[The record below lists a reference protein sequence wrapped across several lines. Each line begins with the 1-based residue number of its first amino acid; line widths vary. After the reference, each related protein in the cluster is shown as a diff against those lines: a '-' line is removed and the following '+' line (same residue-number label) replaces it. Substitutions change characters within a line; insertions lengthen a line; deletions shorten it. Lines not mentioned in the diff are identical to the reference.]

1 MTCHANIFA
10 ILFHIATQEEQ
21 EKILANVIKNDAIPA
36 ITTPY
41 FNFFEL
47 DMLARQEN
55 WNLYLN
61 KIRNYWAEC
70 WIAVQLPFGKSLTR
84 RHQ

>member
-1 MTCHANIFA
+1 MIPLNPVKRNVTRHANIFA

-21 EKILANVIKNDAIPA
+21 EEKILANVIKNDAIPA

-47 DMLARQEN
+47 DMLCQTGGTGTG
-55 WNLYLN
+55 
-61 KIRNYWAEC
+61 I
-70 WIAVQLPFGKSLTR
+70 
-84 RHQ
+84 